1 MVKTKNVVQF
11 SDHAAKAG
19 DPSALLVR
27 LPAPFAQMKDKG
39 KQSLQPLLQSL
50 FDNIDD
56 ALFEL
61 ADRAEANAE
70 QNMYFESMREIRIKR
85 RNMELA
91 FGKGVDSAFAA
102 LLSTTTEP
110 PVLNEAAQV
119 SAESWS
125 LVNDDELEELVAT
138 DNMVAK
144 AERKFAIELKQ
155 LTTRLNTLI
164 ITQDVTDKNNPFGP
178 AVICQTFIDICKS
191 LELDIKAKLVLFKL
205 FDRYVMSELSV
216 VYQRCNTALVEGGIL
231 PDIDQQRTDNT
242 ASSAPAT
249 AVTNT
254 LSQPNAPMVNG
265 DVFADLQNLLH
276 HLPQVTNTQ
285 ASSGLVAPGQAP
297 RIPRDTL
304 LQLLQAVQKSL
315 LGNMEKQLQSAM
327 QGEGPQQLDVQQS
340 LSRILNAKMPD
351 KALSIGQ
358 VDDDA
363 INLVA
368 MLFQFI
374 LDDRNLAAPMKALI
388 ARLQIPI
395 IKVAMQDKTFFSKNG
410 HPARKLL
417 NEIANASLGWV
428 PTANI
433 ERDPLYKKVSE
444 VINRI
449 VAEYD
454 GDSDLFPEALA
465 DFVAFQEMDQ
475 RRISLVE
482 QRTINAEDGR
492 AKSEAA
498 RNRVQAVLN
507 EKVAG
512 KSLPGV
518 VVTLLEQAWS
528 NVLFLINLK
537 EGEDNSQW
545 QQALQVVDDL
555 LWSVLPIEG
564 AESRQKLLDM
574 MPELLEQLRAGLTQ
588 ISFDPFEM
596 NQLFTDLEAIH
607 LKQLQSFN
615 QTGGAKS
622 QAAAEVAEKAANEKI
637 ASDKAAKQ
645 QTLAKQNKAIG
656 QTLDQ
661 MLDGREEGEI
671 SLEQL
676 DAELDQQLAEFDAL
690 GDLVAS
696 AADEFESTAPTLD
709 QPEAKVKP
717 ASASVDDKLERRVVE
732 KLVVNGASDDNDA
745 DLEALADDDPCLQKV
760 DSMSMGLWME
770 FHQEDGKKFRCRLA
784 AIIRATNKYIFV
796 NRSGMKVA
804 EYSRMSLALAIKNKK
819 IGTLDEGQL
828 FDRALESVIGNLREM
843 KTGGS

>member
-1 MVKTKNVVQF
+1 MVDTKNVVKL
-11 SDHAAKAG
+11 SDHAAKTS

-70 QNMYFESMREIRIKR
+70 QNMYFESMREVRIKR
-85 RNMELA
+85 RGMELA
-91 FGKGVDSAFAA
+91 FGKGIDSAFAT
-102 LLSTTTEP
+102 LLASPNEP
-110 PVLNEAAQV
+110 PVLNE
-119 SAESWS
+119 SAKISTESWS
-125 LVNDDELEELVAT
+125 LVNDDELEELVAS

-144 AERKFAIELKQ
+144 AERQFALELKQ

-164 ITQDVTDKNNPFGP
+164 ISQDVTEKNNPFSP
-178 AVICQTFIDICKS
+178 AVICQSFIDICKS

-205 FDRYVMSELSV
+205 FDRYVMSGLST
-216 VYQRCNTALVEGGIL
+216 VYKCCNDILVDGGIM
-231 PDIDQQRTDNT
+231 PNIEQQQNNGAKKPTN
-242 ASSAPAT
+242 AVAAEQAQAQSS
-249 AVTNT
+249 TNT
-254 LSQPNAPMVNG
+254 
-265 DVFADLQNLLH
+265 DVFSDLQNLLH
-276 HLPQVTNTQ
+276 HMPQVTNTN

-297 RIPRDTL
+297 QIPRETL

-315 LGNMEKQLQSAM
+315 LGNMENQLQSAL
-327 QGEGPQQLDVQQS
+327 QGVGPQQLDVQQY
-340 LSRILNAKMPD
+340 LSSILNAKMPN

-358 VDDDA
+358 IDDDA

-374 LDDRNLAAPMKALI
+374 LDDRNLAPPMKALI

-395 IKVAMQDKTFFSKNG
+395 IKVAMQDKSFFSKGG

-433 ERDPLYKKVSE
+433 DRDPLYKKVSD
-444 VINRI
+444 VIGRI

-454 GDSDLFPEALA
+454 GSNDLFPEVLA
-465 DFVAFQEMDQ
+465 DFMAFQEMDQ
-475 RRISLVE
+475 RRINLVE

-512 KSLPGV
+512 KELPVV

-528 NVLFLINLK
+528 NVLFLICLK
-537 EGEDNSQW
+537 EGEETNQW
-545 QQALQVVDDL
+545 QQALEVVDDL
-555 LWSVLPIEG
+555 LWTVQPVENT
-564 AESRQKLLDM
+564 ESRQKLLAM
-574 MPELLEQLRAGLTQ
+574 MPKLLERLRAGLTR

-596 NQLFTDLEAIH
+596 NQLFTDLEVIH
-607 LKQLQSFN
+607 LNQLQSFK
-615 QTGGAKS
+615 QQGESGANATTK
-622 QAAAEVAEKAANEKI
+622 V
-637 ASDKAAKQ
+637 AKQ
-645 QTLAKQNKAIG
+645 QTIAKQNRAIE

-661 MLDGREEGEI
+661 MLDGRDAGKV

-696 AADEFESTAPTLD
+696 AAEEFDPQTPKMVKTEAPAQTAD
-709 QPEAKVKP
+709 A
-717 ASASVDDKLERRVVE
+717 KLERRVVE
-732 KLVVNGASDDNDA
+732 KLVVNGASEDTGA
-745 DLEALADDDPCLQKV
+745 VIESLSADDPCLQQV
-760 DSMSMGLWME
+760 DAMSTGLWME
-770 FHQEDGKKFRCRLA
+770 LYQDDGKKFRCRLA

-804 EYSRMSLALAIKNKK
+804 EYTRMSLAVAMKK
-819 IGTLDEGQL
+819 EQIGMLDDGQL
-828 FDRALESVIGNLREM
+828 FDRALESVIGNLRNM
-843 KTGGS
+843 KTGNG